1 VKHWTAS
8 AAIFACLLSLGA
20 CGSGNGAGRV
30 GESTRS
36 DKEQIQ
42 QLFATYNSAMEA
54 RRFDEVCSMNTPEF
68 NDELVVEARG
78 MFGDH
83 RAVTCERALGALAA
97 SGYQAPPLRSIV
109 VSGATATGQ
118 VGPSS
123 SKWRFAR
130 VGSAWKVAYAN

>member
-1 VKHWTAS
+1 MKHWTAP

-20 CGSGNGAGRV
+20 CGSGDGAGTV
-30 GESTRS
+30 GESTTS

-42 QLFATYNSAMEA
+42 QLFATYNAAMEA
-54 RRFDEVCSMNTPEF
+54 RRFDDVCSMNTPEF
-68 NDELVVEARG
+68 NEELVAEARG
-78 MFGDH
+78 MFGDR
-83 RAVTCERALGALAA
+83 RAVTCERALRALAA
-97 SGYQAPPLRSIV
+97 PDYQAPLLKNIA

-130 VGSAWKVAYAN
+130 AGSAWKVAFAN